1 MEIIRYL
8 QGERG
13 LKEGCVREGEREI
26 DRERER
32 ERERERKEAR
42 QGERDSE
49 RALSI
54 DKQYLHL

>member
-26 DRERER
+26 EREREK
-32 ERERERKEAR
+32 ERERERK
-42 QGERDSE
+42 QGRERETVRE
-49 RALSI
+49 RSP
-54 DKQYLHL
+54 